1 MSIQEN
7 SLVKDIVIQVPG
19 ADDLFKHNRIDFCCN
34 GNRPLNEAAAEKEVD
49 IAELMNRLSDLQN
62 QAAKRQAATNF
73 AWEDIRTEKLI
84 DHIVFHHHD
93 FLREEFKELEF
104 YVTKIA
110 KVHGGD
116 QPNLIK
122 VHELFQLLKQE
133 MLEHVKNEEELLF
146 PAIIRYE
153 ETKTAEAYQA
163 VADQVQG
170 FEDEHSAAGDL
181 LREIRETANDYITP
195 ESSCMTF
202 RRTFQRLEAIESDT
216 FQHIHLENNILFP
229 RVVEQTTV

>member
-34 GNRPLNEAAAEKEVD
+34 GNRPLNEAAAEKKVD
-49 IAELMNRLSDLQN
+49 IGELMNRLSDLQE
-62 QAAKRQAATNF
+62 QAEKREAAATF

-93 FLREEFKELEF
+93 FLREEFNELDF
-104 YVTKIA
+104 YVNKIA
-110 KVHGGD
+110 KVHGPD
-116 QPNLIK
+116 QPYLIE
-122 VHELFQLLKQE
+122 VHRLYEQLKAD
-133 MLEHVKNEEELLF
+133 MLEHVKNEEEALF
-146 PAIIRYE
+146 PAIVHYE
-153 ETKTAEAYQA
+153 QTRTDEAYQA
-163 VADQVQG
+163 VADQLQG

-181 LREIRETANDYITP
+181 LRQIRETANDFITP
-195 ESSCMTF
+195 ESACMTF

-229 RVVEQTTV
+229 RVVERTTA